1 MIMSTQMSMP
11 ANQTPQVPFVDL
23 AAQYSTIADEINET
37 TSRIIQKADFIL
49 GREVRLFEEEF
60 AAFSE
65 ARYAVGVDSG
75 TSALELALRAYDIGP
90 GDEVITAANS
100 FIASALAISHAGA
113 TPVLVD
119 VDPFTHTIDVTG
131 IERAITSR
139 TKAILPVH
147 LYGHPAHMDPIRQL
161 AEQHGLI
168 VIEDACQ
175 AHGARYKGRRAGSLG
190 HAAAFSFYPGKNLGA
205 YGDGG
210 MVVTNDADIRKRLEM
225 LRNYGQEEKY
235 HHLTQG
241 FNRRLDTLQA
251 AVLRVKL
258 KYLEKWNAARRWQ
271 AELYHRLLA
280 GTALVL
286 PSEAVGAQS
295 VWHLY
300 VIRTEHRDKLKE
312 YLASRGIAAGIHY
325 PVPIHLQPAYKNLG
339 YKRGDFPVTEQ
350 YAQRVLSLP
359 MYAELTPELI
369 DCVAKSILTFL
380 SANQNGHGLYEQLVR
395 HATPSSL

>member
-1 MIMSTQMSMP
+1 MSTQMAMQAKHP
-11 ANQTPQVPFVDL
+11 PQIPFVDL
-23 AAQYSTIADEINET
+23 AAQYRTIAAEINDA
-37 TSRIIQKADFIL
+37 TSRVIQEADFIL

-60 AAFSE
+60 AAFCE

-161 AEQHGLI
+161 AEQRGLI

-210 MVVTNDADIRKRLEM
+210 MVVTNDRAIADQVEM
-225 LRNYGQEEKY
+225 LRNYGQKEKY
-235 HHLTQG
+235 FHLVRG
-241 FNRRLDTLQA
+241 YNRRLDALQA

-258 KYLEKWNAARRWQ
+258 RYLDQWNAARRRN
-271 AELYHRLLA
+271 AMLYHRFLQGA
-280 GTALVL
+280 RQVVT
-286 PSEAVGAQS
+286 PNEAEGAES

-300 VIRTEHRDKLKE
+300 VVR
-312 YLASRGIAAGIHY
+312 
-325 PVPIHLQPAYKNLG
+325 
-339 YKRGDFPVTEQ
+339 
-350 YAQRVLSLP
+350 
-359 MYAELTPELI
+359 
-369 DCVAKSILTFL
+369 
-380 SANQNGHGLYEQLVR
+380 ANDREQLR
-395 HATPSSL
+395 SHLLARG

>member
-1 MIMSTQMSMP
+1 MSTQMSMP

-280 GTALVL
+280 GTELVL

-339 YKRGDFPVTEQ
+339 YKRGSFPVTEQ
-350 YAQRVLSLP
+350 YAQRILSLP

-369 DCVAKSILTFL
+369 EYVSKTILTFL
-380 SANQNGHGLYEQLVR
+380 SANQDSHAFYEQLVR